1 MTESD
6 EWATVETVVDEDMD
20 SNPDGT
26 TFRQGPSGI
35 EQGILEK
42 ILFILSNTNPWLL
55 LFIVVGVYYLIQKLW
70 FSSPSSNSDAYSTLS
85 SEEILARQEAVELA
99 RRQMQEQYDK
109 KAREHAIKQKE
120 KEELLRQEKLK
131 NLEKYGTKLGRS
143 SKTLAAE
150 SSNDQLQQGAIKK
163 KSEKPKLKP
172 EYNPLM
178 GDGSS
183 GVCYRPTRR
192 GGGAGGG

>member
-6 EWATVETVVDEDMD
+6 EWATVETVVEDDMD
-20 SNPDGT
+20 S
-26 TFRQGPSGI
+26 TFERASSKRGPSGI
-35 EQGILEK
+35 EQSIFEQT
-42 ILFILSNTNPWLL
+42 LSVLISTNPWLL
-55 LFIVVGVYYLIQKLW
+55 LFIALGVYYLVQK
-70 FSSPSSNSDAYSTLS
+70 FRSSQVISSAEYSNLS
-85 SEEILARQEAVELA
+85 ADEILARQEAVELA
-99 RRQMQEQYDK
+99 RRQMQEEYDK
-109 KAREHAIKQKE
+109 KAREHASKQKE

-143 SKTLAAE
+143 SKTLATE
-150 SSNDQLQQGAIKK
+150 SSNDQLQQGVLKK
-163 KSEKPKLKP
+163 KSDKPKLKP

>member
-6 EWATVETVVDEDMD
+6 EWATVETVVDEELD
-20 SNPDGT
+20 SNHHET
-26 TFRQGPSGI
+26 IHKQGPSGI

-55 LFIVVGVYYLIQKLW
+55 LFIVVGIYYLVQKFW
-70 FSSPSSNSDAYSTLS
+70 FSSQRTSSDEYSTFS

-150 SSNDQLQQGAIKK
+150 TSNDQLQQSVIKK
-163 KSEKPKLKP
+163 KSDKSKLKS